1 MSQSKK
7 LGTRQRPLNL
17 SSARNPPRVA
27 LIVETSTTFGRRLL
41 SGIAQYIRENG
52 PWSVFFTDRAVN
64 DSTPRWIATWKG
76 DGIISRIASPE
87 VRNNFLE
94 NRHIPVVDLNEQLA
108 DLGAPQISNDHLAIG
123 RMAAQ
128 HLIDRG
134 FEVFGFLGHRG
145 HPWSDQRQSAFEE
158 LVNRNKG
165 KCYAFE
171 SGRAADVSDL
181 REGVWGTEIDLIA
194 DWVRSLPKPIGLMAC
209 NDFRALQ
216 LLSACQLANVAV
228 PEQAA
233 VIGVGADDV
242 ACELADPSLSSV
254 TLNAWRMG
262 YEAAALLDK
271 MMKGHPAPRKE
282 IRIPPLDVS
291 VRRSTDTMAISD
303 PVVANAVRFIRDH
316 ACNGINVET
325 VLRHLGVSR
334 TWLQMRFRETIQ
346 KSVHDVLI
354 EARVERVQEL
364 LAETNLSLDQIAER
378 CGFRYPEYMS
388 SILKQRTGWSP
399 ARFRRE
405 FGKK

>member
-1 MSQSKK
+1 MSQNKK
-7 LGTRQRPLNL
+7 PGTRQRSLRP
-17 SSARNPPRVA
+17 SATRTPPRVA

-64 DSTPRWIATWKG
+64 DSAPRWIATWKG

-87 VRNNFLE
+87 IRSFLA
-94 NRHIPVVDLNEQLA
+94 NGHIPVVDLNEQLA
-108 DLGAPQISNDHLAIG
+108 DLGAPQISNDHFAIG

-158 LVNRNKG
+158 LVNKSKG
-165 KCYAFE
+165 RCYVY
-171 SGRAADVSDL
+171 SGRDANVSDL
-181 REGVWGTEIDLIA
+181 REGVWETEIDLIA
-194 DWVRSLPKPIGLMAC
+194 DWVRGLPKPVGLMAC

-262 YEAAALLDK
+262 YEAATLLDK

-282 IRIPPLDVS
+282 LRIPPLDVS

-303 PVVANAVRFIRDH
+303 PVVASAVRFIRDH

-334 TWLQMRFRETIQ
+334 TWLQMRFRETIH

-354 EARVERVQEL
+354 EARMERVQEL
-364 LAETNLSLDQIAER
+364 LAETTLSLDQVAER